1 MNLENTNSKKSK
13 INIVHFG
20 LLSAV
25 RASRQTA
32 EPTALFP
39 RFGLRQANTR
49 TTQSFSATKH
59 LETSEQW
66 ESELIQHFNK

>member
-25 RASRQTA
+25 RAFACR
-32 EPTALFP
+32 
-39 RFGLRQANTR
+39 R
-49 TTQSFSATKH
+49 TTKIVSATKR
-59 LETSEQW
+59 LDNLAQW
-66 ESELIQHFNK
+66 

>member
-32 EPTALFP
+32 EPTVLSP
-39 RFGLRQANTR
+39 RFVLRQANAR
-49 TTQSFSATKH
+49 TTKIVSATKR
-59 LETSEQW
+59 LDNLAQW
-66 ESELIQHFNK
+66 